1 MIQRLK
7 GLETVASRLTQFG
20 ESARLRFKADFER
33 AGVAYPPERV
43 TLVAIKAQ
51 RRLSVFAGRAE
62 GTLQRIKDY
71 PVLGQSGQLGPKL
84 REGDRQV
91 PEGLYEIEGL
101 NPNSRFYVSMRLNY
115 PNAWDLARAR
125 EEGRHEPG
133 SDIYIHGQTAS
144 VGCLAMGDTAIEEL
158 FTLVADMGGKVPVI
172 IAPVDVLAG
181 EVPHSGPDSPPWL
194 PRLYQDIDT
203 ALRAL

>member
-7 GLETVASRLTQFG
+7 GMETVASRLTQFG
-20 ESARLRFKADFER
+20 EGARGRIQADFER

-51 RRLSVFAGRAE
+51 RRLRVFAGTTE
-62 GTLQRIKDY
+62 GTLQPIKDY

-84 REGDRQV
+84 REGDHQV

-101 NPNSRFYVSMRLNY
+101 NPNSRFYVSLRLNY
-115 PNAWDLARAR
+115 PNAWDWARAG
-125 EEGRHEPG
+125 EEERHAPG

-144 VGCLAMGDTAIEEL
+144 VGCLAMGDPAIEEL
-158 FTLVADMGGKVPVI
+158 FTLVADVGRTVPVI
-172 IAPVDVLAG
+172 IAPVDFLAG
-181 EVPHSGPDSPPWL
+181 EQVAPGSDSPPWL
-194 PRLYQDIDT
+194 PRLYQDIEQ

>member
-7 GLETVASRLTQFG
+7 GMETVASRLTQFG
-20 ESARLRFKADFER
+20 EGARGRIQADFER
-33 AGVAYPPERV
+33 AGVAYPPEYV

-51 RRLSVFAGRAE
+51 RRLRVFAGTRE
-62 GTLQRIKDY
+62 GTLQPIKDY

-84 REGDRQV
+84 REGDHQV

-101 NPNSRFYVSMRLNY
+101 NPNSRFYVSLRLNY
-115 PNAWDLARAR
+115 PNAWDLARAG
-125 EEGRHEPG
+125 EEERHAPG

-144 VGCLAMGDTAIEEL
+144 VGCLAMGDPAIEEL
-158 FTLVADMGGKVPVI
+158 FTLVADVGRTVPVI
-172 IAPVDVLAG
+172 IAPVDFLAG
-181 EVPHSGPDSPPWL
+181 EQAAPEPDSPPWL

>member
-7 GLETVASRLTQFG
+7 GMETVASRLTQFG
-20 ESARLRFKADFER
+20 DSARGRIQADFDR

-51 RRLSVFAGRAE
+51 QRLSVFAGTTE
-62 GTLQRIKDY
+62 GTLQRVKDY

-101 NPNSRFYVSMRLNY
+101 NPNSSFHVSLRLNY
-115 PNAWDLARAR
+115 PNEWDLARAR
-125 EEGRHEPG
+125 EEDRQEPG

-144 VGCLAMGDTAIEEL
+144 VGCLAMGDPAIEEL
-158 FTLVADMGGKVPVI
+158 FTLVADVGGTVPVI
-172 IAPVDVLAG
+172 ISPVDILAG
-181 EVPHSGPDSPPWL
+181 AQAVPGPDSPPWL
-194 PRLYQDIDT
+194 PRLYQDIDQ